1 MCADHG
7 KDVELVRNRLNRNYS
22 LNDAL
27 NKPKKIAKQGMPIVV
42 DGILYNSISEAVRKL
57 DLVNKEST
65 IRRRLRAGWNPD
77 SAFKFKNKRGGGE
90 SCN

>member
-1 MCADHG
+1 
-7 KDVELVRNRLNRNYS
+7 
-22 LNDAL
+22 
-27 NKPKKIAKQGMPIVV
+27 MPIVV